1 MDLLVIEDEAVLGKA
16 LQRGLSDSH
25 HECTWV
31 RNGKKGLDLGLSQR
45 FDAIILDLLLPDME
59 GLQVLDSLRTRGV
72 QTPVLVL
79 ISAGSVENMGAASNR
94 APMTTS
100 LSRSLFPQPLI
111 RFGGFVPPVE

>member
-16 LQRGLSDSH
+16 LQRGLSDCH

-59 GLQVLDSLRTRGV
+59 GIEVLAFAVCARART
-72 QTPVLVL
+72 
-79 ISAGSVENMGAASNR
+79 
-94 APMTTS
+94 TTW
-100 LSRSLFPQPLI
+100 LSRSPF
-111 RFGGFVPPVE
+111 RS